1 MRGREGEKGGRE
13 EEEER
18 NSLAFL
24 LVTWVELSKVKDL
37 IREDTRGSQGNY
49 RVG

>member
-1 MRGREGEKGGRE
+1 MREVRGKE

-18 NSLAFL
+18 NSLAFPL
-24 LVTWVELSKVKDL
+24 ATWVELSKAKDL